1 MLQKLEKGLGE
12 ESYRGIADAA
22 SKMLASEGPSVFF
35 KGALPRMIVIAPLF
49 GIAQTVYFLGIAEF
63 LLGHDRV

>member
-12 ESYRGIADAA
+12 ESYRGILDAA
-22 SKMLASEGPSVFF
+22 SKMLASEGPSVFL

-63 LLGHDRV
+63 LLGQDRV